1 MLNQPLTLPC
11 GAVVPNRICKAA
23 MTEGL
28 AHPDGSA
35 SAELARLYGLWSDG
49 GSGILLSGNVQ
60 VDGDHLERPGNVIVD
75 GPLSEDAFQALSTM
89 AKEGTRAG
97 NHLWAQI
104 SHAGRQTQKIVN
116 PSPKAPSAVRLRLPQ
131 SQFGEPVALT
141 HEEIETLIDRFVNCA
156 VVCQQAGFTGVQFHA
171 AHGYLLSQFLSPLT
185 NQRDDQWG
193 GVLENRAR
201 ALLTIV
207 TRARDALG
215 KEFPIS
221 VKLNSA
227 DFQKG
232 GFDFDD
238 SLTVAG
244 WLADAGLDLLEISG
258 GTYEQP
264 RLLNLDG
271 VEPIDE
277 QAIARST
284 MAREAYFVDFAEAMR
299 EKLSIPIMVT
309 GGLRRRDVMEHVL
322 ETGGADVIGL
332 GRPLCVETN
341 GPNKLLKGADEL
353 GRYEN
358 SLSLLP
364 SWLMWL
370 TRFNTVRT
378 INSFATQFWFYEQI
392 ANIGRS
398 GSANETLSVFSAT
411 MAQQK
416 AASAWLKKRK
426 GE

>member
-1 MLNQPLTLPC
+1 MLEQPLTLPC
-11 GAVVPNRICKAA
+11 GAVVPNRMCKAA

-28 AHPDGSA
+28 AHPDGTA
-35 SAELARLYGLWSDG
+35 SEALERLYGIWSDG
-49 GSGILLSGNVQ
+49 GSGILLSGNIQ

-75 GPLSEDAFQALSTM
+75 SQLSESAFVALSRM
-89 AKEGTRAG
+89 AAAGTRNG

-116 PSPKAPSAVRLRLPQ
+116 PAPKAPSAVRLRLPQ

-141 HEEIETLIDRFVNCA
+141 AEEIESVIDRFVGCA
-156 VVCQQAGFTGVQFHA
+156 VTCKEAGFTGVQFHS

-185 NQRDDQWG
+185 NQRDDEWG
-193 GVLENRAR
+193 GSLENRAR
-201 ALLTIV
+201 ALIAIV
-207 TRARDALG
+207 TKAREALG
-215 KEFPIS
+215 ADFPIS

-238 SLTVAG
+238 SLTVAK
-244 WLADAGLDLLEISG
+244 WLAEASVDLLEISG

-271 VEPIDE
+271 VEPIEE
-277 QAIARST
+277 QSLARST
-284 MAREAYFVDFAEAMR
+284 LAREAYFVDFAKAMR
-299 EKLSIPIMVT
+299 DQLSIPIMVT
-309 GGLRRRDVMEHVL
+309 GGLRRREVMNHVL
-322 ETGGADVIGL
+322 ETGGADMIGL
-332 GRPLCVETN
+332 GRPLCVDAD
-341 GPNKLLKGADEL
+341 GPNQLLDGADEL
-353 GRYEN
+353 ARYEDN
-358 SLSLLP
+358 LSLLP

-370 TRFNTVRT
+370 TRFNAVRT

-392 ANIGRS
+392 ANIGRA
-398 GSANETLSVFSAT
+398 GATDPKLTVFAAT

-416 AASAWLKKRK
+416 AAAAWMAARK
-426 GE
+426 G

>member
-11 GAVVPNRICKAA
+11 GAVVPNRMCKAA

-28 AHPDGSA
+28 AHPDGTA
-35 SAELARLYGLWSDG
+35 SAELERLYGIWSDG
-49 GSGILLSGNVQ
+49 GSGILLSGNIQ

-75 GPLSEDAFQALSTM
+75 SALSNDAFAALQRM
-89 AKEGTRAG
+89 AAAGTRNG

-116 PSPKAPSAVRLRLPQ
+116 PAPKAPSAVRLRLPQ

-141 HEEIETLIDRFVNCA
+141 AEEIESIVERFVNCA
-156 VVCQQAGFTGVQFHA
+156 VTCKEAGFTGVQFHS

-185 NQRDDQWG
+185 NQREDEWG
-193 GVLENRAR
+193 GTLENRAR
-201 ALLTIV
+201 ALIAIV
-207 TRARDALG
+207 TKTREVLG
-215 KEFPIS
+215 ADFPIS

-238 SLTVAG
+238 SLTVAK
-244 WLADAGLDLLEISG
+244 WLADAGVDLLEISG

-271 VEPIDE
+271 VEPIEE
-277 QAIARST
+277 QSLARST
-284 MAREAYFVDFAEAMR
+284 LAREAYFIDFAKAMR
-299 EKLSIPIMVT
+299 EEVSIPIMVT
-309 GGLRRRDVMEHVL
+309 GGLRRREVMNHVL
-322 ETGGADVIGL
+322 ETGGADMIGL
-332 GRPLCVETN
+332 GRPLCVDAD
-341 GPNKLLKGADEL
+341 GPNRLLNGEDEL
-353 GRYEN
+353 ARYEDN
-358 SLSLLP
+358 LSLLP
-364 SWLMWL
+364 GWLMWL
-370 TRFNTVRT
+370 TRFNAVRT

-392 ANIGRS
+392 ANIGRT
-398 GSANETLSVFSAT
+398 GATDPKLTVLSAT

-416 AASAWLKKRK
+416 AASAWMTTRK
-426 GE
+426 GG

>member
-11 GAVVPNRICKAA
+11 GAVVPNRMCKAA

-28 AHPDGSA
+28 AHPDGTA
-35 SAELARLYGLWSDG
+35 SAELERLYGIWSDG
-49 GSGILLSGNVQ
+49 GSGILLSGNIQ

-75 GPLSEDAFQALSTM
+75 SALSNDAFAALQRM
-89 AKEGTRAG
+89 AAAGTRNG

-116 PSPKAPSAVRLRLPQ
+116 PAPKAPSAVRLRLPQ

-141 HEEIETLIDRFVNCA
+141 AEEIESIVERFVNCA
-156 VVCQQAGFTGVQFHA
+156 VTCKEAGFTGVQFHS

-185 NQRDDQWG
+185 NQREDEWG
-193 GVLENRAR
+193 GTLENRAR
-201 ALLTIV
+201 ALIAIV
-207 TRARDALG
+207 TKTREVLG
-215 KEFPIS
+215 ADFPIS

-238 SLTVAG
+238 SLTVAK
-244 WLADAGLDLLEISG
+244 WLADAGVDLLEISG

-271 VEPIDE
+271 VEPIEE
-277 QAIARST
+277 QSIARST
-284 MAREAYFVDFAEAMR
+284 LVREAYFVDFAKAMR
-299 EKLSIPIMVT
+299 EELSIPIMVT
-309 GGLRRRDVMEHVL
+309 GGLRRREVMNHVL
-322 ETGGADVIGL
+322 ETGGADMIGL
-332 GRPLCVETN
+332 GRPLCVDAD
-341 GPNKLLKGADEL
+341 GPNRLLNGEDEL
-353 GRYEN
+353 ARYEDN
-358 SLSLLP
+358 LSLLP
-364 SWLMWL
+364 GWLMWL
-370 TRFNTVRT
+370 TRFNAVRT

-392 ANIGRS
+392 ANIGRT
-398 GSANETLSVFSAT
+398 GATDPKLTVLSAT

-416 AASAWLKKRK
+416 AASAWMTTRK
-426 GE
+426 GG

>member
-11 GAVVPNRICKAA
+11 GAVVPNRMCKAA

-28 AHPDGSA
+28 AHPDGTA
-35 SAELARLYGLWSDG
+35 SAELERLYGIWSDG
-49 GSGILLSGNVQ
+49 GSGILLSGNIQ

-75 GPLSEDAFQALSTM
+75 SALSNDAFAALQRM
-89 AKEGTRAG
+89 AAAGTRNG

-116 PSPKAPSAVRLRLPQ
+116 PAPKAPSAVRLRLPQ

-141 HEEIETLIDRFVNCA
+141 AKEIESIVERFVNCA
-156 VVCQQAGFTGVQFHA
+156 VTCKEAGFTGVQFHS

-185 NQRDDQWG
+185 NQREDEWG
-193 GVLENRAR
+193 GTLENRAR
-201 ALLTIV
+201 ALIAIV
-207 TRARDALG
+207 TKTREVLG
-215 KEFPIS
+215 ADFPIS

-238 SLTVAG
+238 SLTVAK
-244 WLADAGLDLLEISG
+244 WLADAGVDLLEISG

-271 VEPIDE
+271 VEPIEE
-277 QAIARST
+277 QSLARST
-284 MAREAYFVDFAEAMR
+284 LAREAYFVDFAKAMR
-299 EKLSIPIMVT
+299 EELSIPIMVT
-309 GGLRRRDVMEHVL
+309 GGLRRREVMNHVL
-322 ETGGADVIGL
+322 ETGGADMIGL
-332 GRPLCVETN
+332 GRPLCVDAD
-341 GPNKLLKGADEL
+341 GPNRLLNGEDEL
-353 GRYEN
+353 ARYEDN
-358 SLSLLP
+358 LSLLP
-364 SWLMWL
+364 GWLMWL
-370 TRFNTVRT
+370 TRFNAVRT

-392 ANIGRS
+392 ANIGRT
-398 GSANETLSVFSAT
+398 GATDPKLTVLSAT

-416 AASAWLKKRK
+416 AASAWMTTRK
-426 GE
+426 GG

>member
-11 GAVVPNRICKAA
+11 GAVVPNRMCKAA

-28 AHPDGSA
+28 AHPDGTA
-35 SAELARLYGLWSDG
+35 SAELERLYGIWSDG
-49 GSGILLSGNVQ
+49 GSGILLSGNIQ

-75 GPLSEDAFQALSTM
+75 SALSDNAFAALERM
-89 AKEGTRAG
+89 AAAGTRNG

-116 PSPKAPSAVRLRLPQ
+116 PAPKAPSAVRLRLPQ

-141 HEEIETLIDRFVNCA
+141 AEEIESTIERFVRCA
-156 VVCQQAGFTGVQFHA
+156 VTCKEAGFTGVQFHS

-185 NQRDDQWG
+185 NQREDEWG
-193 GVLENRAR
+193 GTLENRAR
-201 ALLTIV
+201 ALIAIV
-207 TRARDALG
+207 TKAREALG
-215 KEFPIS
+215 ADFPIS

-238 SLTVAG
+238 SLTVAK
-244 WLADAGLDLLEISG
+244 WLADAGVDLLEISG

-271 VEPIDE
+271 VEPIEE
-277 QAIARST
+277 QSLARST
-284 MAREAYFVDFAEAMR
+284 LAREAYFVDFAKAMR
-299 EKLSIPIMVT
+299 KELSIPIMVT
-309 GGLRRRDVMEHVL
+309 GGLRRREVMNHVL
-322 ETGGADVIGL
+322 ETGGADMIGL
-332 GRPLCVETN
+332 GRPLCVDAD
-341 GPNKLLKGADEL
+341 GPNRLLNGEDEL
-353 GRYEN
+353 ARYEDN
-358 SLSLLP
+358 LSLLP

-370 TRFNTVRT
+370 TRFNAVRT

-392 ANIGRS
+392 ANIGRT
-398 GSANETLSVFSAT
+398 GATDPKLTVFSAT

-416 AASAWLKKRK
+416 AASAWMTARQ
-426 GE
+426 GG